1 MSLAHCLGCSKTKAG
16 FPLGVQTPWDEG
28 HKIEAMEQGL
38 PKWLQVTVG
47 AGVPL
52 TMQSKRAVRPSTT
65 STSSSLRVKSGCT
78 EGFTV
83 SRALQ
88 VSSSARRARRG
99 ETLMARGRA
108 EHMGQGTACH
118 PMGAVGLRVHVQG
131 IQAQCLGSAG

>member
-1 MSLAHCLGCSKTKAG
+1 MA
-16 FPLGVQTPWDEG
+16 
-28 HKIEAMEQGL
+28 QGL

-47 AGVPL
+47 TGVPL

-88 VSSSARRARRG
+88 VNSSARRAWGG
-99 ETLMARGRA
+99 EPLMARGRA
-108 EHMGQGTACH
+108 EYMGQGTACH
-118 PMGAVGLRVHVQG
+118 PMGAVGLRVRVQG
-131 IQAQCLGSAG
+131 VQAQDLGSAR